1 MVFDI
6 LTLVTAILIVSV
18 TVLLLCQRFNIP
30 SIVGFLLIGMVAG
43 PFGLGLIRDIEL
55 VQILAEGGIILLLFT
70 IGLEFSFE
78 KLLEARRTVLV
89 GGALQV
95 AVTIVVVAA
104 SSLVLGLPWGESVFL
119 GFLVSLSS
127 TAIVMKVFQERG
139 EIESLPGRAV
149 LGILIFQDLI
159 IIPMMLVTPFLAGG
173 AAASADTGTLV
184 SMAVY
189 DMLILAV
196 IFVGGRWFVP
206 RVLFHAARRASRE
219 LFLFAVAA
227 TVFSIAWLTASAGL
241 SLALGAFFAGLIIG
255 ESEYNIEALS
265 SILPFRDVLTGLFF
279 VSIGMLL
286 NTVQLLAHPLEILLV
301 VAAIFIIKALA
312 CSLSAVVLGLPLRA
326 VVAVGL
332 ALSQIGEF
340 SFILAETGLSLG
352 VIEGHMYQVFLA
364 SAIITMTATPFL
376 IGAAP
381 RVADIL
387 HERAPAA
394 LRTRGVEAAAERER
408 RSDHLIVVGFGLTGR
423 SVARA
428 AKVAGIRYTVIESN
442 PSTVKAER
450 GRKVDILYGDATRRE
465 VLEHADIENARVL
478 VVVISDRSSIG
489 RVIRAA
495 RALNPS
501 IYVIARTR
509 YMAEVSPL
517 IDLGADE
524 VISEEYESSIEI
536 FTRVLGKYF
545 IPHDEIERLIAELRS
560 SGYQMLRRPSDFER
574 SLEDLRLC
582 APDLAIQTVRVA
594 PGSGAAG
601 KTLADLDLRRS
612 YGVTVLA
619 IRRESDTV
627 AVPGGDVPIGEGDLL
642 VMLASGCSMEA
653 ILPLFRP
660 SSPA

>member
-1 MVFDI
+1 MVLDI
-6 LTLVTAILIVSV
+6 LTLVTAVLIVSV
-18 TVLLLCQRFNIP
+18 SVLLLCQRFNIP
-30 SIVGFLLIGMVAG
+30 SIVGFLLIGMVSG
-43 PFGLGLIRDIEL
+43 PFGLGLIQDLEQ

-78 KLLEARRTVLV
+78 KLLEARRTVLI
-89 GGALQV
+89 GGILQV
-95 AVTIVVVAA
+95 AITIAVVAA

-139 EIESLPGRAV
+139 EIESLPGRAA
-149 LGILIFQDLI
+149 LGILIFQDLV

-173 AAASADTGTLV
+173 AASADTGSLV
-184 SMAVY
+184 TMAVY
-189 DMLILAV
+189 GMIVLAV
-196 IFVGGRWFVP
+196 IFVGGRWFIP
-206 RVLFHAARRASRE
+206 RVLFQAARRSSRE

-279 VSIGMLL
+279 ISIGMLL
-286 NTVQLLAHPLEILLV
+286 NTMQLLAHPLEILLV
-301 VAAIFIIKALA
+301 VAAIFIVKTLA
-312 CSLSAVVLGLPLRA
+312 GSLSAVVLGLPLRA
-326 VVAVGL
+326 VVVVGL
-332 ALSQIGEF
+332 GLSQIGEF
-340 SFILAETGLSLG
+340 SFILAETGLSMG
-352 VIEGHMYQVFLA
+352 VIGGHIYQVFLA
-364 SAIITMTATPFL
+364 AAIITMTATPFM

-387 HERAPAA
+387 HERAPET

-408 RSDHLIVVGFGLTGR
+408 RSDHLIIVGFGLTGK

-428 AKVAGIRYTVIESN
+428 AEVAGIRYTVIESN
-442 PSTVKAER
+442 PQTVKAER

-465 VLEHADIENARVL
+465 VLEHADIESARVL

-509 YMAEVSPL
+509 YMTEVSPL

-536 FTRVLGKYF
+536 FARVLGKYL
-545 IPHDEIERLIAELRS
+545 IPHDEVERLITELRS
-560 SGYQMLRRPSDFER
+560 SSYQMLRRPSSFER
-574 SLEDLRLC
+574 SIEDLRLC
-582 APDLAIQTVRVA
+582 APELAIYTVRVA
-594 PGSGAAG
+594 PGSTMAG
-601 KTLADLDLRRS
+601 KTLAELNLRRN
-612 YGVTVLA
+612 YGVTVLV
-619 IRRESDTV
+619 IRRTSSVV
-627 AVPGGDVPIGEGDLL
+627 AIPDGDVSIGEGDLL
-642 VMLASGCSMEA
+642 VILASAAA
-653 ILPLFRP
+653 IETITPLFRP
-660 SSPA
+660 SPAA

>member
-1 MVFDI
+1 MVLDI

-18 TVLLLCQRFNIP
+18 SVLLLCQRFNIP
-30 SIVGFLLIGMVAG
+30 SIVGFLLIGMVSG
-43 PFGLGLIRDIEL
+43 PFGLGLIQDIEQ

-89 GGALQV
+89 GGILQV
-95 AVTIVVVAA
+95 AITIAVVAA

-139 EIESLPGRAV
+139 ELESLSGRAA
-149 LGILIFQDLI
+149 LGILIFQDLV
-159 IIPMMLVTPFLAGG
+159 IIPMMLVTPFLGGG
-173 AAASADTGTLV
+173 AAAADTGALV

-189 DMLILAV
+189 GMLILAV
-196 IFVGGRWFVP
+196 IFVGGRWFIP
-206 RVLFHAARRASRE
+206 RVLFQAARRSSRE

-241 SLALGAFFAGLIIG
+241 SLALGAFFAGLIVG

-279 VSIGMLL
+279 ISIGMLL
-286 NTVQLLAHPLEILLV
+286 NTVQLLAHPMEILLV
-301 VAAIFIIKALA
+301 VTAIFIVKTVAG
-312 CSLSAVVLGLPLRA
+312 SLSAVVLGLPLRS
-326 VVAVGL
+326 VVMVGL

-352 VIEGHMYQVFLA
+352 VIGGSIYQVFLA
-364 SAIITMTATPFL
+364 AAIITMTATPFL

-381 RVADIL
+381 RVADVL

-394 LRTRGVEAAAERER
+394 LRSRGFGAAAERER
-408 RSDHLIVVGFGLTGR
+408 RADHLIIVGFGLTGK

-428 AKVAGIRYTVIESN
+428 AEVAGIRYTVIESN

-465 VLEHADIENARVL
+465 VLEHADIGSARVL

-509 YMAEVSPL
+509 YMTEVSPL

-536 FTRVLGKYF
+536 FARVLGKYL
-545 IPHDEIERLIAELRS
+545 IPHDEVEHLIAELRGS
-560 SGYQMLRRPSDFER
+560 SYQMLRRPSSFER
-574 SLEDLRLC
+574 SIEDLKLC
-582 APDLAIQTVRVA
+582 APELAIYTVRVA
-594 PGSGAAG
+594 PGSAMAG
-601 KTLADLDLRRS
+601 KTLAELNLRRN
-612 YGVTVLA
+612 YGVTVLV
-619 IRRESDTV
+619 IRRTSSVV
-627 AVPGGDVPIGEGDLL
+627 AIPSGDVSIGEDDLL
-642 VMLASGCSMEA
+642 VILASAGAMEA
-653 ILPLFRP
+653 ITSLFRP
-660 SSPA
+660 SPAT